1 MITHYDIPQSNM
13 TKKEFNDQTNKKVEH
28 KIKLSSMR
36 SQIKS
41 PININFALLPYF
53 NLKKIQREKK
63 IKEREE
69 NLELLIMNSPENGYN
84 TVRI

>member
-1 MITHYDIPQSNM
+1 MITHYDIPQSNT
-13 TKKEFNDQTNKKVEH
+13 TKKEFNDQTNKKVVH

-53 NLKKIQREKK
+53 NLKKI
-63 IKEREE
+63 KEREE

>member
-1 MITHYDIPQSNM
+1 
-13 TKKEFNDQTNKKVEH
+13 
-28 KIKLSSMR
+28 MR

-84 TVRI
+84 TIRI